1 MLFVSGALRCQG
13 NGAAFMRQNHP
24 GKQAISLKA
33 RLSGQS
39 RGTTADKSNF
49 SVSAGG

>member
-33 RLSGQS
+33 PLSGQS
-39 RGTTADKSNF
+39 RGTMAGKSIRG
-49 SVSAGG
+49 VSAGG